1 MNDTKRR
8 QIRDYLDQ
16 SRQLSPAL
24 LDPEGHVSRGN
35 AHYALG
41 EYDAALEEFT
51 SAVAQRP
58 TYVNAQFNIGIVL
71 AALGRFEEAELAFR
85 TTIGLAA
92 VQDVLLPEAYYYLAV
107 ALFEQ
112 KRYEEALEAVKSA
125 TERGGDASFS
135 YLRAQLHALL
145 GDAEASF
152 TWLRKATA
160 IKPIYRDTAR
170 EDPAFEALRFDPR
183 FESSMNSPRS
193 AS

>member
-1 MNDTKRR
+1 MNDTKRH

-41 EYDAALEEFT
+41 EYEAAFEEFT

-58 TYVNAQFNIGIVL
+58 TYVNAHFNLGIVL
-71 AALGRFEEAELAFR
+71 AALGRFAEAEVAFR
-85 TTIGLAA
+85 ATIGVAA
-92 VQDVLLPEAYYYLAV
+92 IQDVLLPEAYYYLAV
-107 ALFEQ
+107 ALLEQ
-112 KRYEEALEAVKSA
+112 KRYEDALDAAKNA
-125 TERGGDASFS
+125 TDRGGDPAFL
-135 YLRAQLHALL
+135 YLRARLHALL

-160 IKPIYRDTAR
+160 TKPSYWDAAR
-170 EDPAFEALRFDPR
+170 EEPAFEAMRTDPR
-183 FESSMNSPRS
+183 FEAVARPARP
-193 AS
+193 